1 MELKEIVTEAQNKK
15 NLPNKRLIEMMHLL
29 SQEHEETKKHL
40 INITHY
46 FDKIEETYNSLL
58 EEFETRKNG
67 S

>member
-1 MELKEIVTEAQNKK
+1 
-15 NLPNKRLIEMMHLL
+15 
-29 SQEHEETKKHL
+29 L

-67 S
+67 SWIWINIFQNNLSS